1 MHIQLELLYLALSRF
16 DFILADGTHVKGN
29 GYRSLLHALNSL
41 LLQLHQI
48 LLKCTKERSSM
59 FFLPGDHI
67 SNLTAYCRALEVYM
81 YVYSYMYLYGP
92 YYCHWGFPGRMHTS
106 ILFPT
111 QTNLICCQ
119 DYV

>member
-1 MHIQLELLYLALSRF
+1 MYISITTATLPLSRF
-16 DFILADGTHVKGN
+16 DFVLADGTHVKGN

-67 SNLTAYCRALEVYM
+67 SNLTAYCRALEV
-81 YVYSYMYLYGP
+81 SYMYMYTPDL
-92 YYCHWGFPGRMHTS
+92 
-106 ILFPT
+106 
-111 QTNLICCQ
+111 
-119 DYV
+119 